1 MNLNNEFS
9 LNDLY
14 KIIPLFFSAIILM
27 AIAYFLPFSQINV
40 FLLIFSTFVFSIATS
55 ILVNKNSY
63 FFSIYLWAVFYFF
76 FPKKPLVDGLDS
88 VLELLLNLPSE
99 ISNNVYFSFYDII
112 NSIILI
118 AILNKVLK
126 NKFENKTG
134 QKLIKIFSSL
144 ILIGLIQ
151 NIFYGL
157 FLVEKLGSN
166 LLEQY
171 HFFLQLFSGLVFS
184 SLIYLSLKNTKQI
197 NYIFSLAILSSLI
210 TAFEYYLAVV
220 GLLPDVLKYFIL
232 DYRGGLRSIVHSG
245 SLMSGHILFIG
256 FLGLLRK
263 KNFYSLPLIFLI
275 IPPAFFTYE
284 RSVSLLFIIT
294 TIIFSINTFYISREK
309 FFKFSLVGAISI
321 LLISPFI

>member
-40 FLLIFSTFVFSIATS
+40 FLLIFLTFVFLIATS

-63 FFSIYLWAVFYFF
+63 FFSIYLWAIFYFF
-76 FPKKPLVDGLDS
+76 FPKKPLVEGLNS
-88 VLELLLNLPSE
+88 VLEIMLNLPSE

-118 AILNKVLK
+118 TILNKVLK
-126 NKFENKTG
+126 NKFENKNG
-134 QKLIKIFSSL
+134 QKLIKIFSIL

-157 FLVEKLGSN
+157 FLVGKLGSN
-166 LLEQY
+166 FLEQY
-171 HFFLQLFSGLVFS
+171 HFLLQLFSGLVFS

-210 TAFEYYLAVV
+210 TAFEYYLAVA

-245 SLMSGHILFIG
+245 SLMSGLYY
-256 FLGLLRK
+256 L
-263 KNFYSLPLIFLI
+263 
-275 IPPAFFTYE
+275 
-284 RSVSLLFIIT
+284 
-294 TIIFSINTFYISREK
+294 
-309 FFKFSLVGAISI
+309 
-321 LLISPFI
+321 

>member
-1 MNLNNEFS
+1 MNLNNEFA
-9 LNDLY
+9 LDDLY
-14 KIIPLFFSAIILM
+14 KIIPLFFTAVILM
-27 AIAYFLPFSQINV
+27 AIAYFLPFSQTNV
-40 FLLIFSTFVFSIATS
+40 LFLIFSTFFFSIAIS
-55 ILVNKNSY
+55 IQVNKNSY
-63 FFSIYLWAVFYFF
+63 FFSIYLWSVFYFF
-76 FPKKPLVDGLDS
+76 FPKKPLVSGLDS
-88 VLELLLNLPSE
+88 VLELLVNLPIE

-144 ILIGLIQ
+144 ILIALIQ
-151 NIFYGL
+151 NIFYNI

-166 LLEQY
+166 FLEQY
-171 HFFLQLFSGLVFS
+171 HFFLQLFSGLIFS
-184 SLIYLSLKNTKQI
+184 SIIYLSLKNTKQI

-210 TAFEYYLAVV
+210 TAFEYYLAIT

-232 DYRGGLRSIVHSG
+232 DYRGGLRSLIHSG

-263 KNFYSLPLIFLI
+263 RSFYSLL
-275 IPPAFFTYE
+275 
-284 RSVSLLFIIT
+284 
-294 TIIFSINTFYISREK
+294 
-309 FFKFSLVGAISI
+309 
-321 LLISPFI
+321 